1 MFFITRIKMVY
12 LKIKLPDETTKVANV
27 TPDMTLRQILTSVGI
42 TLDNINIYNDG
53 DTELNDLDRTMVDYN
68 NWYVEKDYI
77 SSIYIKYK

>member
-1 MFFITRIKMVY
+1 MVY